1 MTRTIYFVAASVDG
15 FIADA
20 EGKLEWL
27 TRFDG
32 DAEIRAHYEAFLAGI
47 GALAMGAETY
57 LFLLAHGG
65 PWPYPD
71 RPTFVFTRRQ
81 LQIPA
86 GADVRLVNGK
96 VATAR
101 NAMLRAAGARDL
113 WLVGGGKLAA
123 QFAEVGAIDEIH
135 LGVAPSVLGAG
146 TPLLPA
152 ALGPVTLREV
162 TRLGAGF
169 VQLRYGC
176 E

>member
-20 EGKLEWL
+20 DGKLEWL

-32 DAEIRAHYEAFLAGI
+32 DPEIRAHYESFLSGI

-57 LFLLAHGG
+57 LFLLSHGG

-101 NAMLRAAGARDL
+101 NAMLRAAG
-113 WLVGGGKLAA
+113 
-123 QFAEVGAIDEIH
+123 
-135 LGVAPSVLGAG
+135 
-146 TPLLPA
+146 
-152 ALGPVTLREV
+152 
-162 TRLGAGF
+162 
-169 VQLRYGC
+169 
-176 E
+176 